1 MKKVQHIKS
10 QIMKVNLKKS
20 ELKAYIAMKNQII
33 LKMIFYMLK
42 QDILL
47 ILQVLLYHLTIK
59 NMNIFLQIKKLRWQ
73 ENIHIY

>member
-1 MKKVQHIKS
+1 
-10 QIMKVNLKKS
+10 MKVNLKKS

-59 NMNIFLQIKKLRWQ
+59 NFPV
-73 ENIHIY
+73 